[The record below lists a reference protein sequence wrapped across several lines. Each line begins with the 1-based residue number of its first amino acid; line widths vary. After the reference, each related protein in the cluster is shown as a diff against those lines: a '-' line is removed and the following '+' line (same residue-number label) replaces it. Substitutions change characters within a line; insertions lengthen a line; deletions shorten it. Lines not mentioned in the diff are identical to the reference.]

1 MAAPTSGVSV
11 TQDTAQVTVNASTS
25 GNIGLSNTA
34 NISNNLTIA
43 NNVSLIGTAGQ
54 GVLNSGTINQ
64 LNNGNGSSI
73 VGTGAAGV
81 WNSTSTS
88 AVSYVSNKGTM
99 SGNVGIYNSG
109 AIGSLMNGTSSGAA
123 LIAGV
128 NGTSGIVN
136 ANTFGT
142 IQNNT
147 NGTIQGDT
155 GGAGIFNNA
164 GSKIT
169 AVLNLNSAIITGG
182 SSGNGIY
189 NAGTINGIANTTGA
203 SIKGNSAAGLF
214 NDTTGQIGLVS
225 NSSVISGSSGI
236 YNLGIV
242 TKIVLGQTS
251 VVSGLAGA
259 GVYNGGTAAQIQTM
273 TNSGSIT
280 GNNAVY
286 NTGTIGSFENGS
298 TGQLT
303 GSSGSRGFYNAG
315 TVTSLTNDKGGTI
328 TAGANAAAVYN
339 DTNGN
344 IGTLDNE
351 GTIQSA
357 SATGVVNFTYA
368 QLQTF
373 LNNGSITGANAVYNL
388 GTMGSFENG
397 STGQLTG
404 LSGYNAF
411 NNSGTVTSLTN
422 DNGGTITGG
431 AGWAGI
437 YNAVG
442 AQITTLDNKG
452 LITGSNNNDGQAIRN
467 AGTMSTLTNEKG
479 GSIQGTGNGQA
490 LFNDGQLQTFLNNGS
505 IFNTIY
511 NTGTLNSFENGS
523 TGTVTGGGTGGNA
536 FYNTGTVVSLVND
549 NGGSIA
555 GSGAALYNNT
565 GLIQTFLNN
574 GSITGANAVYN
585 TGTVVSFENGSTG
598 TLTGLAGYNAFYNLG
613 TVTSLTNDNG
623 GTITGGA
630 GAGASAIFSAVG
642 AKITSLNNN
651 GTITG
656 PTGVYSGGQITT
668 LDNTG
673 TISGSTVAAIYNYGV
688 ITTLDNTG
696 TISGSANYGISNS
709 ATGSFGTI
717 NNTGTISGGKYGVNN
732 NLGGTISVLNNYGTI
747 TGTLGSINNVGISAM
762 TVNNYGV
769 LNGSVALRAATLNLL
784 ASGSPSSSVVNGD
797 ITGASASA
805 ITVGDG
811 TNTTLFTANGNA
823 SVGTIQVA
831 SGSTLALSS
840 GNAWQASGDVTNNG
854 TIALNAAGSVDVGA
868 GGQFTNNGTLDL
880 TSSTNAGNQMTVG
893 GNYVSSSDSVL
904 RVNGG
909 TGSTGATVTV
919 NGVSAG
925 VQTSDGLQVSGAVT
939 LNGGQVTLT
948 TNGPTLKY
956 GQAYEIVSAAS
967 GVTGRY
973 DSLNTNLT
981 SFYAFLSPSLV
992 YTDNTVDV
1000 MLTRN
1005 QTAFASVARTRNG
1018 GVVAGL
1024 LDALPVS
1031 SPVSAAVLQLD
1042 GQGARSAFNSLSG
1055 EIHASA
1061 RTALVQDSFFVR
1073 QAALDRL
1080 NSADC
1085 DGASMNGTIHT
1096 ASLKAG
1102 RTQGGC
1108 QSRGVALWGT
1118 AYGSLGHNSGDGNV
1132 AAMQHSTAGFV
1143 MGADTLVARTWRVG
1157 GLVSY
1162 GRSMFDLGGD
1172 RNSSGHSNNVS
1183 IGGYSGTHW
1192 GRLNLRLGATYTWD
1206 MLSTSRTVV
1215 LPGLGERLAGS
1226 YLGGTAQ
1233 GFGELSYKL
1242 RIAHTVVEPFA
1253 NVAYVNLHTNGY
1265 HEQGGSAALAG
1276 KATDTGV
1283 TFSTF
1288 GGRVSSEVH
1297 VRKLTLVP
1305 HGSVSY
1311 RHAFGLTTPTLRE
1324 TFAQAGS
1331 GSMDIAGVALS
1342 TNAAVLDT
1350 GLTMRLTDR
1359 IDVGLSYI
1367 GQYGNQSV
1375 ESGAKAHCSFKF

>member
-11 TQDTAQVTVNASTS
+11 TQDTAQVTVNAPTS

-88 AVSYVSNKGTM
+88 AVSYVHNNGTM

-357 SATGVVNFTYA
+357 SATGVVNFTSA

-388 GTMGSFENG
+388 GTLGSFENG

-411 NNSGTVTSLTN
+411 NNSGKVTSLTN

-442 AQITTLDNKG
+442 GQITTLDNKG

-479 GSIQGTGNGQA
+479 GSIQGTGNGQS

-536 FYNTGTVVSLVND
+536 FYN
-549 NGGSIA
+549 
-555 GSGAALYNNT
+555 
-565 GLIQTFLNN
+565 
-574 GSITGANAVYN
+574 
-585 TGTVVSFENGSTG
+585 
-598 TLTGLAGYNAFYNLG
+598 LG

-630 GAGASAIFSAVG
+630 GAGASAIFSAVST
-642 AKITSLNNN
+642 KITSLNNN

-656 PTGVYSGGQITT
+656 PTGVYNGGQITT

-696 TISGSANYGISNS
+696 TISGPANYGISNS

-797 ITGASASA
+797 ITGTSASA

-840 GNAWQASGDVTNNG
+840 GNAWQTSGDVTNNG

-919 NGVSAG
+919 NGMSAG

-948 TNGPTLKY
+948 TNGATLKY

-973 DSLNTNLT
+973 DSLNTNLA
-981 SFYAFLSPSLV
+981 SFYTFLSPSLF

-1005 QTAFASVARTRNG
+1005 QTTFASVARTRNG

-1031 SPVSAAVLQLD
+1031 SPVSAAVFQLD

-1073 QAALDRL
+1073 QSALDRL

-1118 AYGSLGHNSGDGNV
+1118 AYGSLGHNSGDGNA

-1183 IGGYSGTHW
+1183 IGGYGGTHW

-1206 MLSTSRTVV
+1206 MLSTSRTVA

-1305 HGSVSY
+1305 YGSVSY

-1324 TFAQAGS
+1324 AFAQAGS

>member
-1 MAAPTSGVSV
+1 MTI
-11 TQDTAQVTVNASTS
+11 DTPIS
-25 GNIGLSNTA
+25 GNAGLYNNA
-34 NISNNLTIA
+34 NISDNLTI
-43 NNVSLIGTAGQ
+43 
-54 GVLNSGTINQ
+54 
-64 LNNGNGSSI
+64 
-73 VGTGAAGV
+73 
-81 WNSTSTS
+81 
-88 AVSYVSNKGTM
+88 
-99 SGNVGIYNSG
+99 
-109 AIGSLMNGTSSGAA
+109 TSSGS
-123 LIAGV
+123 LT
-128 NGTSGIVN
+128 GTS
-136 ANTFGT
+136 A
-142 IQNNT
+142 
-147 NGTIQGDT
+147 QG
-155 GGAGIFNNA
+155 
-164 GSKIT
+164 
-169 AVLNLNSAIITGG
+169 L
-182 SSGNGIY
+182 Y
-189 NAGTINGIANTTGA
+189 NDK
-203 SIKGNSAAGLF
+203 S
-214 NDTTGQIGLVS
+214 GQINKLDNEGAITS
-225 NSSVISGSSGI
+225 ANSTGVA
-236 YNLGIV
+236 NL
-242 TKIVLGQTS
+242 
-251 VVSGLAGA
+251 A
-259 GVYNGGTAAQIQTM
+259 NGQIQTFV
-273 TNSGSIT
+273 NNGSIS
-280 GNNAVY
+280 GLNAINNL
-286 NTGTIGSFENGS
+286 GTLGAFENGS
-298 TGQLT
+298 TGT
-303 GSSGSRGFYNAG
+303 
-315 TVTSLTNDKGGTI
+315 
-328 TAGANAAAVYN
+328 
-339 DTNGN
+339 
-344 IGTLDNE
+344 
-351 GTIQSA
+351 
-357 SATGVVNFTYA
+357 
-368 QLQTF
+368 
-373 LNNGSITGANAVYNL
+373 
-388 GTMGSFENG
+388 
-397 STGQLTG
+397 LTG
-404 LSGYNAF
+404 LAGWSGFSNT
-411 NNSGTVTSLTN
+411 GTVTSLTN
-422 DNGGTITGG
+422 DNGGIIISNTAAAVNNLGG
-431 AGWAGI
+431 G
-437 YNAVG
+437 
-442 AQITTLDNKG
+442 QI
-452 LITGSNNNDGQAIRN
+452 
-467 AGTMSTLTNEKG
+467 
-479 GSIQGTGNGQA
+479 
-490 LFNDGQLQTFLNNGS
+490 QTFLNNGS
-505 IFNTIY
+505 ITGVYAVYNAGTLGSFENGSTGKLTGLSGWSGFYNTNTVTSLINDNGGTITGGNTQPGIFNTSSGWITTLDNRGTVTGSTY
-511 NTGTLNSFENGS
+511 GVSNAGHITTLNNTGVLSGSSGVANMSSGVIGALNNNGTINGTTATALYNGGKITTLTNGTGARISSSSTSGVYNVGSGQIQTFLNNGSITGGTYAVSNAGTLGSFENGS
-523 TGTVTGGGTGGNA
+523 TGTLTGASGWSG
-536 FYNTGTVVSLVND
+536 FYNTGSVTTLTND
-549 NGGSIA
+549 NGGTIT
-555 GSGAALYNNT
+555 GGYTQSGILN
-565 GLIQTFLNN
+565 GVGGRIQTFLNN
-574 GSITGANAVYN
+574 GSITGANAVSN
-585 TGTVVSFENGSTG
+585 TGTLGSFENGSTG
-598 TLTGLAGYNAFYNLG
+598 TLTGASGYNAFYNTG
-613 TVTSLTNDNG
+613 TVTSLTNDQG

-630 GAGASAIFSAVG
+630 GWAGIFNDIG
-642 AKITSLNNN
+642 AQITTLVNN
-651 GTITG
+651 GMITG
-656 PTGVYSGGQITT
+656 PVNGIYNGGQITT
-668 LDNTG
+668 LENSG
-673 TISGSTVAAIYNYGV
+673 NLSGSTAG
-688 ITTLDNTG
+688 
-696 TISGSANYGISNS
+696 GILNAS
-709 ATGSFGTI
+709 TGSVGTI

-732 NLGGTISVLNNYGTI
+732 NFGGTISVLNNYGTI

-797 ITGASASA
+797 ITGTSASA

-840 GNAWQASGDVTNNG
+840 GNAWQTSGDVTNNG
-854 TIALNAAGSVDVGA
+854 RIVLNAPGA
-868 GGQFTNNGTLDL
+868 
-880 TSSTNAGNQMTVG
+880 NAGNQMMVG

-919 NGVSAG
+919 NGMSAG

-948 TNGPTLKY
+948 TNGATLKY

-973 DSLNTNLT
+973 DSLNTNLA
-981 SFYAFLSPSLV
+981 SFYTFLSPSLF

-1005 QTAFASVARTRNG
+1005 QTTFASVARTRNG

-1031 SPVSAAVLQLD
+1031 SPVSAAVFQLD

-1073 QAALDRL
+1073 QSALDRL

-1118 AYGSLGHNSGDGNV
+1118 AYGSLGHNSGDGNA

-1183 IGGYSGTHW
+1183 IGGYGGTHW

-1206 MLSTSRTVV
+1206 MLSTSRTVA

-1305 HGSVSY
+1305 YGSVSY

-1324 TFAQAGS
+1324 AFAQAGS

>member
-1 MAAPTSGVSV
+1 MSMNSSLLWNVSGGVGFLIAVSLSATRTMAAPVAGVSI
-11 TQDTAQVTVNASTS
+11 TQDTPQVMVNAPTS
-25 GNIGLSNTA
+25 GNIGLYNSA
-34 NISNNLTIA
+34 NISDSLNIA
-43 NNVSLIGTAGQ
+43 NSGSLTGTAGQ
-54 GVLNSGTINQ
+54 GLVNDKSGKIAQ
-64 LNNGNGSSI
+64 L
-73 VGTGAAGV
+73 
-81 WNSTSTS
+81 
-88 AVSYVSNKGTM
+88 
-99 SGNVGIYNSG
+99 
-109 AIGSLMNGTSSGAA
+109 
-123 LIAGV
+123 V
-128 NGTSGIVN
+128 N
-136 ANTFGT
+136 
-142 IQNNT
+142 
-147 NGTIQGDT
+147 NGTI
-155 GGAGIFNNA
+155 
-164 GSKIT
+164 
-169 AVLNLNSAIITGG
+169 
-182 SSGNGIY
+182 SGNL
-189 NAGTINGIANTTGA
+189 AIAN
-203 SIKGNSAAGLF
+203 
-214 NDTTGQIGLVS
+214 
-225 NSSVISGSSGI
+225 
-236 YNLGIV
+236 
-242 TKIVLGQTS
+242 
-251 VVSGLAGA
+251 
-259 GVYNGGTAAQIQTM
+259 
-273 TNSGSIT
+273 
-280 GNNAVY
+280 
-286 NTGTIGSFENGS
+286 
-298 TGQLT
+298 
-303 GSSGSRGFYNAG
+303 
-315 TVTSLTNDKGGTI
+315 
-328 TAGANAAAVYN
+328 
-339 DTNGN
+339 
-344 IGTLDNE
+344 
-351 GTIQSA
+351 
-357 SATGVVNFTYA
+357 
-368 QLQTF
+368 
-373 LNNGSITGANAVYNL
+373 
-388 GTMGSFENG
+388 
-397 STGQLTG
+397 
-404 LSGYNAF
+404 
-411 NNSGTVTSLTN
+411 
-422 DNGGTITGG
+422 
-431 AGWAGI
+431 
-437 YNAVG
+437 
-442 AQITTLDNKG
+442 
-452 LITGSNNNDGQAIRN
+452 
-467 AGTMSTLTNEKG
+467 
-479 GSIQGTGNGQA
+479 NGQM
-490 LFNDGQLQTFLNNGS
+490 G
-505 IFNTIY
+505 
-511 NTGTLNSFENGS
+511 
-523 TGTVTGGGTGGNA
+523 
-536 FYNTGTVVSLVND
+536 
-549 NGGSIA
+549 
-555 GSGAALYNNT
+555 
-565 GLIQTFLNN
+565 
-574 GSITGANAVYN
+574 
-585 TGTVVSFENGSTG
+585 SFENGSTG
-598 TLTGLAGYNAFYNLG
+598 TLTGGLGYRAF
-613 TVTSLTNDNG
+613 
-623 GTITGGA
+623 
-630 GAGASAIFSAVG
+630 F
-642 AKITSLNNN
+642 NN
-651 GTITG
+651 GTITSLINDKG
-656 PTGVYSGGQITT
+656 GTITAASGSIFNGTGGQIGILDNEGVVQSTVAGSGVGNYNGQIQTILNNGTIHGAGVFGGVYNNAGQITIVVNGKGGSIFNNGGLNGGSGLSNVSGGQIGR
-668 LDNTG
+668 LDN
-673 TISGSTVAAIYNYGV
+673 Y
-688 ITTLDNTG
+688 
-696 TISGSANYGISNS
+696 
-709 ATGSFGTI
+709 GTI
-717 NNTGTISGGKYGVNN
+717 NGTQYGVNN
-732 NLGGTISVLNNYGTI
+732 SGDNINGNNNTGGTIGVLNNYGTI
-747 TGTLGSINNVGISAM
+747 TGTLGSINNAAGVVTTA
-762 TVNNYGV
+762 VNNYGV
-769 LNGSVALRAATLNLL
+769 LNGTVVLGGATLNLL

-797 ITGASASA
+797 ITGTSASA

-854 TIALNAAGSVDVGA
+854 TIALNAAGA
-868 GGQFTNNGTLDL
+868 
-880 TSSTNAGNQMTVG
+880 NAGNQMTVG

-919 NGVSAG
+919 NGVSAD

-973 DSLNTNLT
+973 DSLNTNLA
-981 SFYAFLSPSLV
+981 SFYAFLSPSLF

-1005 QTAFASVARTRNG
+1005 QTTFASVARTRNG